1 MTMTRRLSFTA
12 AALACLQFAI
22 ARAPAADS
30 QDGDPPPSFNRSI
43 LTIASATDDDST
55 AGTTKTAQSN
65 RENTKAGRS
74 SRNQPSLTSDS
85 SSAKSKTTDSNGQPA
100 ASRPRIQ
107 QATAVAAS
115 TSGDSM
121 SSVRAGSRFDANIA
135 EPKLLPPNVTGATQA
150 KITPPAS
157 DWPAANSAIG
167 KPTSYSSSS
176 GPATND
182 WNRPQRST
190 RSAAQS
196 YQGRVSSA
204 DRNSFMMAQT
214 PAQAYPNE
222 HTGRSVMGNSSVTT
236 SQPETISPGESM
248 DFSGGGCSDCAQCGQ
263 SCGFCFNPCGCC
275 GWYGDVDYLLVR
287 PSFSENQ
294 GFLQRTTTQDQQ
306 ENTTVTDRVVH
317 QDFDYNSS
325 VRTYL
330 GYRFS
335 CGDEIRFTYWNFGD
349 KSHLLSGQAPADGSV
364 VYAGHLEIV
373 TSEPGQRLVVSAG
386 LQANV
391 YDIEYIKCACQNS
404 GCCDCDC
411 CPPWTLKY
419 SAGIR
424 IADVRRGDNTV
435 LLDPDGTEARSGLIT
450 ADFIGAGPRVGIEGR
465 RFFGDGGFS
474 LFARSNLSL
483 LLGEYDSKETRKTPA
498 TNPTTIENYFDSHDR
513 LIPVAEIELGGTWQ
527 LGPCVN
533 LSAGYLFQAWWD
545 LGQFEQIQGN
555 VFLNPIDDSN
565 ILSFDGLFARL
576 EICF

>member
-12 AALACLQFAI
+12 AALACLQLAA

-30 QDGDPPPSFNRSI
+30 LQGSDSPSSYDPSSLAITSGADDGSVDKSKPPHSIRDRSK
-43 LTIASATDDDST
+43 SRGSSGD
-55 AGTTKTAQSN
+55 QS
-65 RENTKAGRS
+65 
-74 SRNQPSLTSDS
+74 SLNSDS
-85 SSAKSKTTDSNGQPA
+85 SSAKNDTTDHSVQTA
-100 ASRPRIQ
+100 AGRPRIQ
-107 QATAVAAS
+107 RPATASA
-115 TSGDSM
+115 SGDSM
-121 SSVRAGSRFDANIA
+121 SSVRAGSRFDPSIA

-150 KITPPAS
+150 KVTPPAS
-157 DWPAANSAIG
+157 NWPTAGSPTG
-167 KPTSYSSSS
+167 KPTSYSASSV
-176 GPATND
+176 PATND
-182 WNRPQRST
+182 WNRDPGSIRST
-190 RSAAQS
+190 APSH
-196 YQGRVSSA
+196 QGRMSSA
-204 DRNSFMMAQT
+204 ERNSFMVAQT
-214 PAQAYPNE
+214 PAQAYPDE
-222 HTGRSVMGNSSVTT
+222 HTGRNVMGNSSVTM
-236 SQPETISPGESM
+236 SQPETISSGDPM
-248 DFSGGGCSDCAQCGQ
+248 DFGSGGCSDCGQCGQ
-263 SCGFCFNPCGCC
+263 CCGFCFNPCGCR

-325 VRTYL
+325 VRTYI

-391 YDIEYIKCACQNS
+391 YDIEYIKCACQKS

-465 RFFGDGGFS
+465 RFFGDGRFS
-474 LFARSNLSL
+474 LFARSNFSL